1 MVMDMSEA
9 KSKRGGPG
17 PKAVRPVKA
26 LKSGGSARPAKSA
39 RLAEAA
45 IASTGD
51 KGKTVQRPFDGDI
64 LRLVPFSLNGDEY
77 AFEVSG
83 AFEVIRLR
91 ELTEVPRV
99 PDFIKGIL
107 SVRGEMLPIMDLK
120 ARLGMNSSGNDY
132 MVKRILIAGGE
143 ECKAGFM
150 VDGIGAIKE
159 FRANRFKRVGRKGG
173 FLTGTVTFKGKT
185 VRILDIDKLL
195 RI

>member
-1 MVMDMSEA
+1 MDMSEA

-26 LKSGGSARPAKSA
+26 LKSDRSARSAKSA

-51 KGKTVQRPFDGDI
+51 KENTVPSPPDDGM

-83 AFEVIRLR
+83 AFEVIRPR
-91 ELTEVPRV
+91 EVTEVPRV

-120 ARLGMNSSGNDY
+120 ARLGMNSPGNDS